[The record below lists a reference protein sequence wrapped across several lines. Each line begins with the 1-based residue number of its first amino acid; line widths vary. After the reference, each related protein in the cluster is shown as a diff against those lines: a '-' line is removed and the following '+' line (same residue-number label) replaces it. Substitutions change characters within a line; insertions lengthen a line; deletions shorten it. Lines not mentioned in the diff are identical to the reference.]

1 MTDAAYPT
9 GYQLTAVLKDIR
21 SEGLY
26 AQTLALPSPERH
38 FPMSEQAPR
47 RFRATK
53 VTKISLIPSSTA
65 AAALD
70 SRRQC
75 EACCLSKPIA

>member
-1 MTDAAYPT
+1 MTESAYPT
-9 GYQLTAVLKDIR
+9 GYQLTAALKDTR

-26 AQTLALPSPERH
+26 AQTFVLPSPERH

-47 RFRATK
+47 RFRATR
-53 VTKISLIPSSTA
+53 VTNIRLISFSTA

-70 SRRQC
+70 SRRQS
-75 EACCLSKPIA
+75 EAYCLSKPIA